1 MTEDMH
7 ETIMT
12 KDHVNKAM
20 TKELQPYSGAL
31 QICCLTEE
39 MTECMHETVMTK
51 DTHETKAMTEIMHE
65 TIITEDSMKPRQ

>member
-1 MTEDMH
+1 
-7 ETIMT
+7 
-12 KDHVNKAM
+12 
-20 TKELQPYSGAL
+20 
-31 QICCLTEE
+31 